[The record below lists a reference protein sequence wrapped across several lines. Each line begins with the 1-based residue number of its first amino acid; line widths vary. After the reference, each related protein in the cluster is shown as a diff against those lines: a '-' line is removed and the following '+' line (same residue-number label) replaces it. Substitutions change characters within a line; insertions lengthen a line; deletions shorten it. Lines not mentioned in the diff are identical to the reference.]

1 MEIYDSDYFLH
12 FNYEEL
18 KIKYN
23 KYNFK
28 ELILP
33 KLNLEIDFQ
42 LNTLEDFELLMVKFA
57 EHFPYNNIDV
67 LKKNGITNDLD
78 YIVETMIVKEV
89 GNICLN
95 HNILFGMLL
104 QEYGLKVQLV
114 KAIDGGENLV
124 YPNIGLHYTNVMV
137 FNNKKYLIDACFT
150 FLSCYFPIEIG
161 NEIGQSPKLT
171 NNPKIYRIIP
181 SSAIDATATADNVF
195 IYQEKTGA
203 LNDFVNVYSFNLN
216 PISLGQFKYS
226 ANYFVEFSSVLTG
239 LVFFLKFDE
248 GYYYYTNGVLKI
260 SYENGTEEIINV
272 NNNTQL
278 LRTIKKYFKII
289 NIDLKSITK
298 N

>member
-1 MEIYDSDYFLH
+1 MEINDKDYFLH
-12 FNYEEL
+12 FSYEEL
-18 KIKYN
+18 KLANK

-28 ELILP
+28 EIILP

-42 LNTLEDFELLMVKFA
+42 LNCLDDFELLMVKFA

-67 LKKNGITNDLD
+67 LKDGPTIDMD
-78 YIVETMIVKEV
+78 YIVETMIEKEV

-104 QEYGLKVQLV
+104 QEFGIKVQLI

-124 YPNIGLHYTNVMV
+124 YPNIGLHYCNVME
-137 FNNKKYLIDACFT
+137 FKNKKYLVDACFT

-171 NNPKIYRIIP
+171 NNTKIYRIIE
-181 SSAIDATATADNVF
+181 SETENGVL
-195 IYQEKTGA
+195 IYQEKTNS
-203 LNDFVNVYSFNLN
+203 LNDFVNVFSFNLN
-216 PISLGQFKYS
+216 PISVGQLKYS
-226 ANYFVEFSSVLTG
+226 ANYFVEFSNILTG

-248 GYYYYTNGVLKI
+248 GYYYYTNGILKI
-260 SYENGTEEIINV
+260 SYENGTDEIINI

-278 LRTIKKYFKII
+278 LRIVSKYFKIK
-289 NIDLKSITK
+289 NIDLKSIK
-298 N
+298 KK

>member
-1 MEIYDSDYFLH
+1 MEINDKDYFLH

-18 KIKYN
+18 KLSNK

-28 ELILP
+28 EIILP

-42 LNTLEDFELLMVKFA
+42 INCLDDFELLMVKFA

-67 LKKNGITNDLD
+67 LKDGPTIDMD
-78 YIVETMIVKEV
+78 YIVETMIEKEV

-104 QEYGLKVQLV
+104 QEFGIKVQLI

-124 YPNIGLHYTNVMV
+124 YPNIGLHYCNVME
-137 FNNKKYLIDACFT
+137 FKNKKYLVDACFT

-171 NNPKIYRIIP
+171 NNPKIYRIIE
-181 SSAIDATATADNVF
+181 SKSENGVL
-195 IYQEKTGA
+195 IYQEKTNP
-203 LNDFVNVYSFNLN
+203 LNDFVNVFSFNLN
-216 PISLGQFKYS
+216 PISVGQLKYS
-226 ANYFVEFSSVLTG
+226 ANYFVEFSNILTG

-248 GYYYYTNGVLKI
+248 GYYYYTNGILKI
-260 SYENGTEEIINV
+260 SYENGTDEIINV

-278 LRTIKKYFKII
+278 LRIISKYFKIK
-289 NIDLKSITK
+289 NIDLKSIK
-298 N
+298 KK

>member
-1 MEIYDSDYFLH
+1 MEINDKDYFLH

-18 KIKYN
+18 TNK

-42 LNTLEDFELLMVKFA
+42 LNCLDDFELLMVKFA

-67 LKKNGITNDLD
+67 LRDGPTIDMD
-78 YIVETMIVKEV
+78 YIVETMIEKEV

-95 HNILFGMLL
+95 HNILFGMFL
-104 QEYGLKVQLV
+104 QEFGIKVQLI

-124 YPNIGLHYTNVMV
+124 YPNIGLHYCNVME
-137 FNNKKYLIDACFT
+137 FKNKKYLIDACFT

-171 NNPKIYRIIP
+171 NNPKIYRIIE
-181 SSAIDATATADNVF
+181 SETENGVL
-195 IYQEKTGA
+195 IYQEKTNS
-203 LNDFVNVYSFNLN
+203 LNEFVNVFSFNLN
-216 PISLGQFKYS
+216 PISVGQLKYS
-226 ANYFVEFSSVLTG
+226 ANYFVEFSNILTG

-248 GYYYYTNGVLKI
+248 GYYYYTNGILKI
-260 SYENGTEEIINV
+260 SYENGTDEIINV

-278 LRTIKKYFKII
+278 LRIISKYFKIK
-289 NIDLKSITK
+289 NIDLKSIK
-298 N
+298 KK

>member
-1 MEIYDSDYFLH
+1 MEISDKDYFLH

-18 KIKYN
+18 KLKYK

-33 KLNLEIDFQ
+33 KLNLDIDFQ
-42 LNTLEDFELLMVKFA
+42 LNTLEDFESLMIKFA
-57 EHFPYNNIDV
+57 EYFPYNNIDV
-67 LKKNGITNDLD
+67 LKENGPTIDMD
-78 YIVETMIVKEV
+78 YIIETMIEKEV

-104 QEYGLKVQLV
+104 QQYGLKVQLI

-124 YPNIGLHYTNVMV
+124 YPNIGLHYCNVME
-137 FNNKKYLIDACFT
+137 FKNKKYLVDACFT

-161 NEIGQSPKLT
+161 NEIGQSPKLR

-181 SSAIDATATADNVF
+181 SETENGVF
-195 IYQEKTGA
+195 IYQEKTNT
-203 LNDFVNVYSFNLN
+203 LNNFVNVFSFNLN
-216 PISLGQFKYS
+216 PISHGQLKYS
-226 ANYFVEFSSVLTG
+226 ANYFVEFSNILTG

-248 GYYYYTNGVLKI
+248 GYYYYTNGILKI
-260 SYENGTEEIINV
+260 CYENGIEEIINV

-278 LRTIKKYFKII
+278 LRTVSKYFKIK
-289 NIDLKSITK
+289 NIDLKSITQK
-298 N
+298 K